1 MEVGDIIMSY
11 FSSWRNQKMKIFI
24 SWSGSKSQEVAK
36 VLKQWIPCVI
46 QSVEPYFSSA
56 DIDKGARWSTDI
68 AKELQDAS
76 FGILCVTKDNLSS
89 SWLNFEAG
97 ALSKSIEQSK
107 VCPFLVDLKPSD
119 ITDSPILQF
128 QMANATRDDVFKL
141 FKSINSNLEE
151 SKLTEGVLSTTFET
165 FWPKIEEA
173 LKSVSSITDV
183 TTTAKKASKDVQ
195 APIEEILEL
204 VRYQHRLLKS
214 PEELLPAEY
223 LLDIIK
229 RTNRKLPRD
238 LFMEIHTELLT
249 INMLTNNLL
258 EECDVKSQNP
268 LDSPIVISKSLAWT
282 NKVREIHT
290 RIERLISIL
299 RRNGRNTDFMF

>member
-1 MEVGDIIMSY
+1 
-11 FSSWRNQKMKIFI
+11 MKVFI

-36 VLKQWIPCVI
+36 ILKQWIPCVI

-119 ITDSPILQF
+119 IQNSPILQF
-128 QMANATRDDVFKL
+128 QMASSTKDDVFKL
-141 FKSINSNLEE
+141 FTSINSNLGDT
-151 SKLTEGVLSTTFET
+151 KLHEDVLTTTFDT
-165 FWPKIEEA
+165 FWPKIDEA
-173 LKSVSSITDV
+173 LKSVSSITETV
-183 TTTAKKASKDVQ
+183 TPAKKVGKDTQ

-204 VRYQHRLLKS
+204 VRYQHKLLKS
-214 PEELLPAEY
+214 PEELLPPQY
-223 LLDIIK
+223 LYEVFRRSNRMLPKNVIIDIEEQ
-229 RTNRKLPRD
+229 LQ
-238 LFMEIHTELLT
+238 M
-249 INMLTNNLL
+249 INMLASDILGNCKTKITSDS
-258 EECDVKSQNP
+258 EELVSEFPSCVG
-268 LDSPIVISKSLAWT
+268 
-282 NKVREIHT
+282 KVQEIQD
-290 RIERLISIL
+290 RIRRLSMML
-299 RRNGRNTDFMF
+299 RKYLRSSDFMF

>member
-1 MEVGDIIMSY
+1 
-11 FSSWRNQKMKIFI
+11 MKIFI
-24 SWSGSKSQEVAK
+24 SWSGNKSQEVAK
-36 VLKQWIPCVI
+36 ILKHWIPCVI

-76 FGILCVTKDNLSS
+76 YGILCVTKDNLSS

-141 FKSINSNLEE
+141 FKSINLNLGDK
-151 SKLTEGVLSTTFET
+151 KLNEDVLGTTFDM

-173 LKSVSSITDV
+173 LKAVASTTDV
-183 TTTAKKASKDVQ
+183 AAASKKISNKDIQ

-204 VRYQHRLLKS
+204 VRYQHKLLKS
-214 PEELLPAEY
+214 PEELLPAGY
-223 LLDIIK
+223 LLEVIR
-229 RTNRKLPRD
+229 RTNRPFPKD
-238 LFMEIHTELLT
+238 LLMEIEEQLHM
-249 INMLTNNLL
+249 IDMIANDIL
-258 EECDVKSQNP
+258 EGCVVSPQIPSDEP
-268 LDSPIVISKSLAWT
+268 LDKTIIVSPCA
-282 NKVREIHT
+282 NKVQELQKHT
-290 RIERLISIL
+290 KRVSMLL
-299 RRNGRNTDFMF
+299 RKRSRSLYDMF

>member
-1 MEVGDIIMSY
+1 
-11 FSSWRNQKMKIFI
+11 MKVFI
-24 SWSGSKSQEVAK
+24 SWSGSKSQEIAK

-119 ITDSPILQF
+119 IQNSPILQF
-128 QMANATRDDVFKL
+128 QMASATKDDVFKL
-141 FKSINSNLEE
+141 FKSINSNLGD
-151 SKLTEGVLSTTFET
+151 SKLHEDVLSTTFDT

-173 LKSVSSITDV
+173 LKEVSSV
-183 TTTAKKASKDVQ
+183 AEASAPAAKKSSTDTQ

-204 VRYQHRLLKS
+204 VRYQHKLLKS
-214 PEELLPAEY
+214 PEELLPPQY
-223 LLDIIK
+223 LYEIMRKSGRMFPKDIV
-229 RTNRKLPRD
+229 
-238 LFMEIHTELLT
+238 MEIDEQLHM
-249 INMLTNNLL
+249 INMIASDIL
-258 EECDVKSQNP
+258 ESCGMKNQ
-268 LDSPIVISKSLAWT
+268 LDLSTSVNEFPSCV
-282 NKVREIHT
+282 NKIQEIQ
-290 RIERLISIL
+290 ERTKRLSMFIRKRL
-299 RRNGRNTDFMF
+299 RNTDFMI

>member
-1 MEVGDIIMSY
+1 MSY
-11 FSSWRNQKMKIFI
+11 FDVRGRKSMKVCI
-24 SWSGSKSQEVAK
+24 SWSGTKSQEVAK

-119 ITDSPILQF
+119 IQNSPILQF
-128 QMANATRDDVFKL
+128 QMASATKDDVFKL
-141 FKSINSNLEE
+141 FKSINSNLGD
-151 SKLTEGVLSTTFET
+151 SKLNEDVLGTTFDT

-173 LKSVSSITDV
+173 LKGVSSV
-183 TTTAKKASKDVQ
+183 TETSVPAKKGSKDAQ

-204 VRYQHRLLKS
+204 VRYQHKLLKS
-214 PEELLPAEY
+214 PEELLPPQY
-223 LLDIIK
+223 LYEVFRKSNRMFPKGVIMDIDEQ
-229 RTNRKLPRD
+229 L
-238 LFMEIHTELLT
+238 HV
-249 INMLTNNLL
+249 INMMASDILGDCKVTITSDSEELVSEFPSCMSKIKEIQDRTLRLSMLL
-258 EECDVKSQNP
+258 RKY
-268 LDSPIVISKSLAWT
+268 
-282 NKVREIHT
+282 
-290 RIERLISIL
+290 L
-299 RRNGRNTDFMF
+299 RNSDIMF

>member
-1 MEVGDIIMSY
+1 
-11 FSSWRNQKMKIFI
+11 MKIFI

-36 VLKQWIPCVI
+36 ILKQWIPCVI

-141 FKSINSNLEE
+141 FKSINLNLGD
-151 SKLTEGVLSTTFET
+151 SKLNEDVLSTTFDT

-183 TTTAKKASKDVQ
+183 STTTKKASKDVQ

-204 VRYQHRLLKS
+204 VRYQHKLLKS

-223 LLDIIK
+223 LLGVLK

-238 LFMEIHTELLT
+238 LLMEIDDQLHV
-249 INMLTNNLL
+249 IDMIASDLL
-258 EECDVKSQNP
+258 EGCDIKNQKIE
-268 LDSPIVISKSLAWT
+268 DKSLGAT
-282 NKVREIHT
+282 IMVPACASKVQEIRERT
-290 RIERLISIL
+290 RTLSMFL
-299 RRNGRNTDFMF
+299 RRRVDLF

>member
-1 MEVGDIIMSY
+1 MSH
-11 FSSWRNQKMKIFI
+11 FGVWGRKSMKVFI
-24 SWSGSKSQEVAK
+24 SWSGTKSQEVAK

-119 ITDSPILQF
+119 IQNSPILQF
-128 QMANATRDDVFKL
+128 QMASATKDDVFKL
-141 FKSINSNLEE
+141 FKSINSNLGD
-151 SKLTEGVLSTTFET
+151 SKLNEDVLSTTFDT

-173 LKSVSSITDV
+173 LKGVSSV
-183 TTTAKKASKDVQ
+183 TETSVPVKKGNKDTQ

-204 VRYQHRLLKS
+204 VRYQHKLLKS
-214 PEELLPAEY
+214 PEELLPPQY
-223 LLDIIK
+223 LYEVFRK
-229 RTNRKLPRD
+229 SNRMLPKNVM
-238 LFMEIHTELLT
+238 MEIDDQLHM
-249 INMLTNNLL
+249 INMLTSDILADCKIRTTSDSEELVPEFPSCMSKIQEIQDCTRRLNVLL
-258 EECDVKSQNP
+258 RKYLRNP
-268 LDSPIVISKSLAWT
+268 
-282 NKVREIHT
+282 
-290 RIERLISIL
+290 
-299 RRNGRNTDFMF
+299 DFIF

>member
-1 MEVGDIIMSY
+1 MSY
-11 FSSWRNQKMKIFI
+11 FGVRGRKTMKVFI

-36 VLKQWIPCVI
+36 ILKQWIPCVI

-119 ITDSPILQF
+119 IQNSPILQF
-128 QMANATRDDVFKL
+128 QMASSTKDDVFKL
-141 FKSINSNLEE
+141 FTSINSNLGDT
-151 SKLTEGVLSTTFET
+151 KLHEDVLTTTFDT
-165 FWPKIEEA
+165 FWPKIDEA
-173 LKSVSSITDV
+173 LKSVSSITETV
-183 TTTAKKASKDVQ
+183 TPAKKVGKDTQ

-204 VRYQHRLLKS
+204 VRYQHKLLKS
-214 PEELLPAEY
+214 PEELLPPQY
-223 LLDIIK
+223 LYEVFRRSNRMLPKNVIIDIEEQ
-229 RTNRKLPRD
+229 LQ
-238 LFMEIHTELLT
+238 M
-249 INMLTNNLL
+249 INMLASDILGNCKTKITSDS
-258 EECDVKSQNP
+258 EELVSEFPSCVG
-268 LDSPIVISKSLAWT
+268 
-282 NKVREIHT
+282 KVQEIQD
-290 RIERLISIL
+290 RIRRLSMML
-299 RRNGRNTDFMF
+299 RKYLRSSDFMF

>member
-1 MEVGDIIMSY
+1 
-11 FSSWRNQKMKIFI
+11 MKIFI

-36 VLKQWIPCVI
+36 ILKQWIPCVI

-128 QMANATRDDVFKL
+128 QMANATREDVFKL
-141 FKSINSNLEE
+141 FKSINLNLGD
-151 SKLTEGVLSTTFET
+151 SKLNEDVLSTTFNT

-183 TTTAKKASKDVQ
+183 ANAAKRESKDVQ

-204 VRYQHRLLKS
+204 VRYQHKMLKS

-223 LLDIIK
+223 LLEILK
-229 RTNRKLPRD
+229 RANRKLPRD
-238 LFMEIHTELLT
+238 LFMEIEEQLHI
-249 INMLTNNLL
+249 INVIASNLL
-258 EECDVKSQNP
+258 EECEGKPQD
-268 LDSPIVISKSLAWT
+268 LMDSSMVISKFQTCASKVQEIRERT
-282 NKVREIHT
+282 NRLVVLFRRSVRNI
-290 RIERLISIL
+290 
-299 RRNGRNTDFMF
+299 DFMF

>member
-1 MEVGDIIMSY
+1 MSY
-11 FSSWRNQKMKIFI
+11 FDVRGRKSMKVFI
-24 SWSGSKSQEVAK
+24 SWSGTKSQEVAK

-119 ITDSPILQF
+119 IQNSPILQF
-128 QMANATRDDVFKL
+128 QMASATKDDVFKL
-141 FKSINSNLEE
+141 FKSINSNLGD
-151 SKLTEGVLSTTFET
+151 SKLNEDVLGTTFDT

-173 LKSVSSITDV
+173 LKGVSSV
-183 TTTAKKASKDVQ
+183 TETSVPAKKGSKDAQ

-204 VRYQHRLLKS
+204 VRYQHKLLKS
-214 PEELLPAEY
+214 PEELLPPQY
-223 LLDIIK
+223 LYEVFRKSNRMFPKGVIMDIDEQ
-229 RTNRKLPRD
+229 L
-238 LFMEIHTELLT
+238 HV
-249 INMLTNNLL
+249 INMMASDILGDCKVTITSDSEELVSEFPSCMSKIKEIQDRTLRLSMLL
-258 EECDVKSQNP
+258 RKY
-268 LDSPIVISKSLAWT
+268 
-282 NKVREIHT
+282 
-290 RIERLISIL
+290 L
-299 RRNGRNTDFMF
+299 RNSDIMF

>member
-1 MEVGDIIMSY
+1 
-11 FSSWRNQKMKIFI
+11 MKIFI

-36 VLKQWIPCVI
+36 ILKQWIPCVI

-119 ITDSPILQF
+119 IADSPILQF
-128 QMANATRDDVFKL
+128 QMANATQDDVFKL
-141 FKSINSNLEE
+141 FKSINSNLGD
-151 SKLTEGVLSTTFET
+151 SKLSEDVLSTTFDT

-183 TTTAKKASKDVQ
+183 TTTSKKASKDVQ

-204 VRYQHRLLKS
+204 VRYQHKLLKS

-223 LLDIIK
+223 LLDIFK

-238 LFMEIHTELLT
+238 LLMEIDEQLR
-249 INMLTNNLL
+249 IIDMIANDLL
-258 EECDVKSQNP
+258 EGCGVKNQNP
-268 LDSPIVISKSLAWT
+268 TDSPVIISRAPACV
-282 NKVREIHT
+282 NKIQEIQ
-290 RIERLISIL
+290 ERTKRLVALL
-299 RRNGRNTDFMF
+299 RRNTRNIDFMF

>member
-1 MEVGDIIMSY
+1 MPY
-11 FSSWRNQKMKIFI
+11 FSIRGRKSMKVFI
-24 SWSGSKSQEVAK
+24 SWSGTKSQGVAK

-119 ITDSPILQF
+119 IQNSPILQF
-128 QMANATRDDVFKL
+128 QMASATKDDVLKL
-141 FKSINSNLEE
+141 FKSINSNLGDYKLNEE
-151 SKLTEGVLSTTFET
+151 VLSTTFDT

-173 LKSVSSITDV
+173 LRDVSTVTEVSVPV
-183 TTTAKKASKDVQ
+183 KKGSEDTQ
-195 APIEEILEL
+195 TLMEEILEL
-204 VRYQHRLLKS
+204 VRYQHKLLKS
-214 PEELLPAEY
+214 PEDLLPPQY
-223 LLDIIK
+223 LYEVLRKSNRMLPKNIIMELDEQLHMINIMASEMLGDFKVQIVSDSEELVSELPSCINKIQEIQERTRRLRIILK
-229 RTNRKLPRD
+229 KY
-238 LFMEIHTELLT
+238 F
-249 INMLTNNLL
+249 
-258 EECDVKSQNP
+258 KNP
-268 LDSPIVISKSLAWT
+268 
-282 NKVREIHT
+282 
-290 RIERLISIL
+290 
-299 RRNGRNTDFMF
+299 DFMF

>member
-1 MEVGDIIMSY
+1 MSY
-11 FSSWRNQKMKIFI
+11 FGIRGRKSMKVFI
-24 SWSGSKSQEVAK
+24 SWSGTKSQEVAK

-119 ITDSPILQF
+119 IQNSPILQF
-128 QMANATRDDVFKL
+128 QMASATKDDVFKL
-141 FKSINSNLEE
+141 FKSINSNLGD
-151 SKLTEGVLSTTFET
+151 SKLHEDVLSTTFDT

-173 LKSVSSITDV
+173 LKEVSSV
-183 TTTAKKASKDVQ
+183 TESSAPAAKKGSKDTQ

-204 VRYQHRLLKS
+204 VRYQHKLLKS
-214 PEELLPAEY
+214 PEELLPPQY
-223 LLDIIK
+223 LYEIMRKSGRMFPKDIV
-229 RTNRKLPRD
+229 
-238 LFMEIHTELLT
+238 MEIDEQLHM
-249 INMLTNNLL
+249 ISMIASDIL
-258 EECDVKSQNP
+258 ESCSMKNQ
-268 LDSPIVISKSLAWT
+268 LDLNTSLNEFPSCV
-282 NKVREIHT
+282 NKIQEIQ
-290 RIERLISIL
+290 ERTKRLSMFIRKRL
-299 RRNGRNTDFMF
+299 RNTDFMI

>member
-1 MEVGDIIMSY
+1 MSY
-11 FSSWRNQKMKIFI
+11 FDVRGRKSMKVFI
-24 SWSGSKSQEVAK
+24 SWSGTKSQEVAK

-119 ITDSPILQF
+119 IQNSPILQF
-128 QMANATRDDVFKL
+128 QMASATKDDVFKL
-141 FKSINSNLEE
+141 FKSINSNLGD
-151 SKLTEGVLSTTFET
+151 SKLNEDVLGTTFDT

-173 LKSVSSITDV
+173 LKGVSSV
-183 TTTAKKASKDVQ
+183 TETSVPAKKGSKGAQ

-204 VRYQHRLLKS
+204 VRYQHKLLKS
-214 PEELLPAEY
+214 PEELLPPQY
-223 LLDIIK
+223 LYEVFRKSNRMFPKSVIMDI
-229 RTNRKLPRD
+229 NEQL
-238 LFMEIHTELLT
+238 HV
-249 INMLTNNLL
+249 INMIASDILGDCKVTITSDSEELVSEFPSCMSKIKEIQDRTLRLSMLL
-258 EECDVKSQNP
+258 RKYLRNP
-268 LDSPIVISKSLAWT
+268 DI
-282 NKVREIHT
+282 
-290 RIERLISIL
+290 
-299 RRNGRNTDFMF
+299 MF

>member
-1 MEVGDIIMSY
+1 
-11 FSSWRNQKMKIFI
+11 MKVFI
-24 SWSGSKSQEVAK
+24 SWSGTKSQEVAK
-36 VLKQWIPCVI
+36 ILKQWIPCVI

-119 ITDSPILQF
+119 IQNSPILQF
-128 QMANATRDDVFKL
+128 QMASATKDELFKL
-141 FKSINSNLEE
+141 FKSINANLGDA
-151 SKLTEGVLSTTFET
+151 KLSEDVLSTTFDT

-173 LKSVSSITDV
+173 LMSVSSVMDTPV
-183 TTTAKKASKDVQ
+183 STKKGSKDTQ

-204 VRYQHRLLKS
+204 VRYQHKLLKS
-214 PEELLPAEY
+214 PEELLPPQY
-223 LLDIIK
+223 LIDVMRK
-229 RTNRKLPRD
+229 SNRMFPKD
-238 LFMEIHTELLT
+238 LLMEIDSQLQG
-249 INMLTNNLL
+249 INMAASEIL
-258 EECDVKSQNP
+258 EEYKMNDGSNSAEIM
-268 LDSPIVISKSLAWT
+268 LDFTSCISKV
-282 NKVREIHT
+282 KEIQDRT
-290 RIERLISIL
+290 QRIRRLL
-299 RRNGRNTDFMF
+299 RSYMRNSEFIF

>member
-1 MEVGDIIMSY
+1 MSY
-11 FSSWRNQKMKIFI
+11 FDVRGRKSMKVFI
-24 SWSGSKSQEVAK
+24 SWSGTKSQEVAK

-119 ITDSPILQF
+119 IQNSPILQF
-128 QMANATRDDVFKL
+128 QMASATKDDVFKL
-141 FKSINSNLEE
+141 FKSINSNLGD
-151 SKLTEGVLSTTFET
+151 SKLNEDVLGTTFDT

-173 LKSVSSITDV
+173 LKGVSSV
-183 TTTAKKASKDVQ
+183 TETSVPAKKGSKDAQ

-204 VRYQHRLLKS
+204 VRYQHKLLKS
-214 PEELLPAEY
+214 PEELLPPQY
-223 LLDIIK
+223 LYEVFRKSNRMFPKGVIMDIDEQ
-229 RTNRKLPRD
+229 L
-238 LFMEIHTELLT
+238 HV
-249 INMLTNNLL
+249 INMMASDILGDCKVTITSDSEELVSKFPSCMSKIKEIQDRTLRLSMLL
-258 EECDVKSQNP
+258 RKY
-268 LDSPIVISKSLAWT
+268 
-282 NKVREIHT
+282 
-290 RIERLISIL
+290 L
-299 RRNGRNTDFMF
+299 RNSDIMF

>member
-1 MEVGDIIMSY
+1 MSY
-11 FSSWRNQKMKIFI
+11 FGVRERKSMKVFI
-24 SWSGSKSQEVAK
+24 SWSGTKSQEVAK

-119 ITDSPILQF
+119 IQNSPILQF
-128 QMANATRDDVFKL
+128 QMASATKDDVFKL
-141 FKSINSNLEE
+141 FKSINSNLGD
-151 SKLTEGVLSTTFET
+151 SKLNEDVLGTTFDT
-165 FWPKIEEA
+165 FWPKIDEA
-173 LKSVSSITDV
+173 LKGVSSV
-183 TTTAKKASKDVQ
+183 TETSVPAKKGSKDTQ

-204 VRYQHRLLKS
+204 VRYQHKLLKS
-214 PEELLPAEY
+214 PEDLLPPQY
-223 LLDIIK
+223 LYEVIRK
-229 RTNRKLPRD
+229 SNRMLPKNIM
-238 LFMEIHTELLT
+238 MEIDEQLHM
-249 INMLTNNLL
+249 INMLASEMLGDCKVKIVSDSEELVSEFPSCINKIQEIQDRTRRLSMLL
-258 EECDVKSQNP
+258 RKYLRNP
-268 LDSPIVISKSLAWT
+268 
-282 NKVREIHT
+282 
-290 RIERLISIL
+290 
-299 RRNGRNTDFMF
+299 DFMF

>member
-1 MEVGDIIMSY
+1 MSY
-11 FSSWRNQKMKIFI
+11 FGVRGRKTMKVFI

-36 VLKQWIPCVI
+36 ILKQWIPCVI

-119 ITDSPILQF
+119 IQNSPILQF
-128 QMANATRDDVFKL
+128 QMASSTKDDVFKL
-141 FKSINSNLEE
+141 FTSINSNLGDT
-151 SKLTEGVLSTTFET
+151 KLHEDVLTTTFDT
-165 FWPKIEEA
+165 FWPKIDEA
-173 LKSVSSITDV
+173 LKSVSSITETV
-183 TTTAKKASKDVQ
+183 TPAKKVGKDTQ

-204 VRYQHRLLKS
+204 VRYQHKLLKS
-214 PEELLPAEY
+214 PEELLPPQY
-223 LLDIIK
+223 LYEVFRRSNRMLPKNVIIDIEEQ
-229 RTNRKLPRD
+229 LQ
-238 LFMEIHTELLT
+238 M
-249 INMLTNNLL
+249 INMLASDILGNCKTKITSDS
-258 EECDVKSQNP
+258 EELVSEFPSCVG
-268 LDSPIVISKSLAWT
+268 
-282 NKVREIHT
+282 KVQEIQD
-290 RIERLISIL
+290 RIRRLSIML
-299 RRNGRNTDFMF
+299 RKYLRSSDFMF

>member
-1 MEVGDIIMSY
+1 MSY
-11 FSSWRNQKMKIFI
+11 FGVWGRKSMKVFI
-24 SWSGSKSQEVAK
+24 SWSGTKSQEVAK
-36 VLKQWIPCVI
+36 VLKKWIPCVI

-119 ITDSPILQF
+119 IQNSPILQF
-128 QMANATRDDVFKL
+128 QMASATKDDVFKL
-141 FKSINSNLEE
+141 FKSINSNLGD
-151 SKLTEGVLSTTFET
+151 SKLNEDVLSTTFDT

-173 LKSVSSITDV
+173 LKGVSSV
-183 TTTAKKASKDVQ
+183 TETSVPVKRGNKDTQ

-204 VRYQHRLLKS
+204 VRYQHKLLKS
-214 PEELLPAEY
+214 PEELLPPQY
-223 LLDIIK
+223 LYEVFRK
-229 RTNRKLPRD
+229 SNRMLPKNIM
-238 LFMEIHTELLT
+238 MEIDDQLHM
-249 INMLTNNLL
+249 INMLTSDILADCKIRTTSDSEELVPEFPSCMSKIQEIQDCTRRLNVLL
-258 EECDVKSQNP
+258 RKYLRNP
-268 LDSPIVISKSLAWT
+268 
-282 NKVREIHT
+282 
-290 RIERLISIL
+290 
-299 RRNGRNTDFMF
+299 DFIF